1 MRTLYLDLHRDEMT
15 TVQQSQLEEYHNL
28 NEIFAYEPDSDYQ
41 DYYKFYISRDPYARV
56 VSAFL
61 DQYLYAQNSGIEEMF
76 RLKPPEGGNPQNFVD
91 FLSYL
96 KGVPD
101 DVRDSHFQT
110 QNYLMY
116 ENELT
121 IRRWFRT
128 SPNDAFAIDY
138 VGDISRFNDHLI
150 KVYKK
155 IFRRHPLMQ
164 QRLRNGISNLSRLN
178 SSYYGHESVKNAAH
192 MSLAELNALPFAPKP
207 QDFFYTEEA
216 LALTREIYAKDFTL
230 FGYDLIEIPHKH
242 ASSVLAE
249 IPADFDWKTY
259 LMLSPDLPLNGIS
272 TQRLVMRHYLEF
284 GRFETDTRSYKIEA
298 PDGFEWQKYLGLHDD
313 LRMAGIDNERD
324 AIIHYL
330 AYGRDEG
337 RVF

>member
-1 MRTLYLDLHRDEMT
+1 
-15 TVQQSQLEEYHNL
+15 
-28 NEIFAYEPDSDYQ
+28 
-41 DYYKFYISRDPYARV
+41 
-56 VSAFL
+56 
-61 DQYLYAQNSGIEEMF
+61 
-76 RLKPPEGGNPQNFVD
+76 
-91 FLSYL
+91 
-96 KGVPD
+96 
-101 DVRDSHFQT
+101 
-110 QNYLMY
+110 
-116 ENELT
+116 
-121 IRRWFRT
+121 
-128 SPNDAFAIDY
+128 
-138 VGDISRFNDHLI
+138 
-150 KVYKK
+150 
-155 IFRRHPLMQ
+155 
-164 QRLRNGISNLSRLN
+164 
-178 SSYYGHESVKNAAH
+178 